1 MLAPGGTYSC
11 QFQGAVS
18 GNAGDTETD
27 TVTVEATDTDAHT
40 ATDTDSAQV
49 TLDDVTS
56 TISVVKTAGDAADSD
71 AFHIDEPG
79 DTVTFHVTVTN
90 TSTVDDL
97 TITSLTDDVYLDLD
111 GQGTCD
117 ISTTPIV
124 LAPGGTYSCQFQG
137 AVSGN
142 AGDTETDTVTVEATD
157 TDAHTAT
164 DTDSAQVT
172 LDDVTSTISVVKT
185 AGDAADGDA
194 FHIDEP
200 GDTVTFHVTVT
211 NTSTVDDLTI
221 TSLTDDVYLDLDGQG
236 TCDISTTPI
245 VLAPGGTYSCQ
256 FQGAVSGNGD
266 TETDT
271 VTVEATDTD
280 AHTATDTD
288 SAQVTLDDV
297 TSTISVVKTAGDA
310 ADGDAFHIDEP
321 GDTVTFHVTV
331 TNTSTVDDLT
341 ITSLTDD
348 VYLDLDGQGTCDIS
362 TTPIVLAP
370 GGTYSC
376 QFQGAVSGNA
386 EDTETDTVT
395 VEATDTDA
403 HTATDTDSAQVT
415 LDDVIHDL
423 GREDRRRRRRRR
435 RLPHRRAR

>member
-1 MLAPGGTYSC
+1 M
-11 QFQGAVS
+11 
-18 GNAGDTETD
+18 
-27 TVTVEATDTDAHT
+27 
-40 ATDTDSAQV
+40 
-49 TLDDVTS
+49 
-56 TISVVKTAGDAADSD
+56 KTAGDAADGD

-124 LAPGGTYSCQFQG
+124 LAPGGTYSCQFRG
-137 AVSGN
+137 RCP
-142 AGDTETDTVTVEATD
+142 ATPR
-157 TDAHTAT
+157 TRRPTRSRSRPPTPTPTAT

-245 VLAPGGTYSCQ
+245 VLAPGGTYDCQ
-256 FQGAVSGNGD
+256 FQGAVSGNAGD

-297 TSTISVVKTAGDA
+297 TSTISVDKTNNANGVAPYSDTESMQ
-310 ADGDAFHIDEP
+310 EP
-321 GDTVTFHVTV
+321 GGTVPFKATITNNSTFDSVA
-331 TNTSTVDDLT
+331 
-341 ITSLTDD
+341 ITSLADA
-348 VYLDLDGQGTCDIS
+348 VGA
-362 TTPIVLAP
+362 TPKTMTGLACTRSDSSAIADPQSFTLAP
-370 GGTYSC
+370 GETVTCTYARSLT
-376 QFQGAVSGNA
+376 GNA
-386 EDTETDTVT
+386 GGSETDTFT
-395 VEATDTDA
+395 A
-403 HTATDTDSAQVT
+403 HGPR
-415 LDDVIHDL
+415 H
-423 GREDRRRRRRRR
+423 G
-435 RLPHRRAR
+435 HRRCDGLR